1 MEKEKKFNTKLFKEL
16 DYFIHREASSLG
28 LSDSAYTI
36 LYAIGARE
44 EGCSQK
50 EIADVCFLSKQTINS
65 AVKTLSKKGLIE
77 LKKGKGGIVL
87 KREGKE
93 YYEKNIAPFVQLEE
107 RVLELMGNQASLFL
121 NLSRQFTELYHQKLE
136 EVFLSR

>member
-1 MEKEKKFNTKLFKEL
+1 MEKEKKFNTKLLKEL
-16 DYFIHREASSLG
+16 DYFIHLEASSLG

-36 LYAIGARE
+36 LYAIGSRE

-65 AVKTLSKKGLIE
+65 AVKALSKKGLIE
-77 LKKGKGGIVL
+77 LKKGKGGITL

-107 RVLELMGNQASLFL
+107 KVLELMGNQASLFL

-136 EVFLSR
+136 EVFLSQ